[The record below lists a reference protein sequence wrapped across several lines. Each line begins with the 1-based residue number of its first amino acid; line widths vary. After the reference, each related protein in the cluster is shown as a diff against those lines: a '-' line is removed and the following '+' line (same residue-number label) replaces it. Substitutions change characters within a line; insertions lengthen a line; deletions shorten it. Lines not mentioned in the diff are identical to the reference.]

1 MLKKI
6 LKWVGVVLAVLVGL
20 LIIAGIASL
29 LVSRVRGNKTYDVTA
44 ADLTIPTDEASIR
57 EGARLTAIRA
67 CSECHGNNFAGKMLI
82 DDPALGA
89 FYTANISGG
98 EGSEVGSYTA
108 GDWDRAIRHGV
119 GTDDKPLIAMPS
131 AEYAGIS
138 DEDVALM
145 IAYLQSLDAVDNSL
159 PESSLGPLGTVL
171 VAVGLFPYAAA
182 DIDHDNP
189 APVSVTRA
197 ISAGYGGYLAAT
209 CSGCH
214 KTDFS
219 GGAQIGAPADTVPPA
234 NLTPA
239 GHLGNWTQE
248 DFINTLRT
256 GTTPEGKVLDPDDM
270 PWPITLLMT
279 EDELAAIWLYLSG
292 LEPVAL
298 DS

>member
-1 MLKKI
+1 MFKKI
-6 LKWVGVVLAVLVGL
+6 LKWIGVILAVLVGL

-44 ADLTIPTDEASIR
+44 ANMTIPTDEASIM

-67 CSECHGNNFAGKMLI
+67 CSECHGDNFEGILLFE
-82 DDPALGA
+82 DPAMGS
-89 FYTANISGG
+89 FYTSNISGG
-98 EGSEVGSYTA
+98 EGSEVGSFTA
-108 GDWDRAIRHGV
+108 ADWDRAIRHGV
-119 GTDDKPLIAMPS
+119 GPDDKPLIAMPS
-131 AEYAGIS
+131 AEYSGIS
-138 DEDVALM
+138 DEDLALM

-171 VAVGLFPYAAA
+171 VAVGLLPYAAA
-182 DIDHDNP
+182 DIDHDTP
-189 APVSVTRA
+189 PPVSVNREV
-197 ISAGYGGYLAAT
+197 SAEYGGYLAAT
-209 CSGCH
+209 CTGCH
-214 KTDFS
+214 QPDFS
-219 GGAQIGAPADTVPPA
+219 GGSQVGAPADSTPPA

-256 GTTPEGKVLDPDDM
+256 GTTPEGNVLDADEM

-279 EDELAAIWLYLSG
+279 DDELVAIWLYLSG
-292 LEPVAL
+292 LDPVAL